1 MKRNVVR
8 CVLAAMLVAIVGTA
22 KAQVLPQ
29 GLGVQIGFAEP
40 ILRLNTDNSSYK
52 ADSLANTVK
61 LNGMK
66 IGLVYDV
73 SYIKGFGSSI
83 GVNYTI
89 AGGHTNWTQPNSLQS
104 CYQTRT
110 KSVYQEMELFV
121 DWQYKFEIAKQTYI
135 ILYSG
140 PTIQWGLSYS
150 QRTYEKE
157 WKEVTKVDAIS
168 RYNYKDEDKMC
179 DLKRLNVTW
188 GVGAG
193 FQYQRYFLR
202 GGYDFGLINPYKN
215 KNFNEMGGTGGG
227 TGIDRYTR
235 GRLDQWNI
243 RLGVY
248 LWQR

>member
-1 MKRNVVR
+1 MKRKVVK
-8 CVLAAMLVAIVGTA
+8 CVLAAMLAAFLGTA
-22 KAQVLPQ
+22 SAQELPQ

-40 ILRLNTDNSSYK
+40 ILRLNTGNSNYK
-52 ADSLANTVK
+52 ADSLANKVK

-66 IGLVYDV
+66 LGLVYDV

-89 AGGHTNWTQPNSLQS
+89 AAGHTDWVQKNSTQMYP
-104 CYQTRT
+104 QTRT
-110 KSVYQEMELFV
+110 KSVYQELELFV

-140 PTIQWGLSYS
+140 PTIQCALAYS
-150 QRTYEKE
+150 QRTYTKSIDGKVEKG
-157 WKEVTKVDAIS
+157 DSQS
-168 RYNYKDEDKMC
+168 RYDYDDEDKLS

-193 FQYQRYFLR
+193 FQYQRYYLR
-202 GGYDFGLINPYKN
+202 GGYDFGLMNPYKI
-215 KNFNEMGGTGGG
+215 KNFNETTG
-227 TGIDRYTR
+227 GIDRYTR

-243 RLGVY
+243 RLGIY

>member
-1 MKRNVVR
+1 MKRNVLKS
-8 CVLAAMLVAIVGTA
+8 VLAAMLVAIVGTA
-22 KAQVLPQ
+22 NAQELPQ

-40 ILRLNTDNSSYK
+40 ILRLNTNNSYYK

-83 GVNYTI
+83 GVNYTV
-89 AGGHTNWTQPNSLQS
+89 AGGHTDWVQKNSLQM
-104 CYQTRT
+104 YPQTRT
-110 KSVYQEMELFV
+110 RSVYQEIELFV
-121 DWQYKFEIAKQTYI
+121 DWQYKFEIAKNTYI

-140 PTIQWGLSYS
+140 PTIQCAMSYS
-150 QRTYEKE
+150 QRTYTKDIEGD
-157 WKEVTKVDAIS
+157 VTKGDAIS
-168 RYNYKDEDKMC
+168 RYNYTDEDKIS
-179 DLKRLNVTW
+179 DLKRMNVTW

-215 KNFNEMGGTGGG
+215 KNFNEMGG
-227 TGIDRYTR
+227 IDRYTR

-243 RLGVY
+243 RLGIY